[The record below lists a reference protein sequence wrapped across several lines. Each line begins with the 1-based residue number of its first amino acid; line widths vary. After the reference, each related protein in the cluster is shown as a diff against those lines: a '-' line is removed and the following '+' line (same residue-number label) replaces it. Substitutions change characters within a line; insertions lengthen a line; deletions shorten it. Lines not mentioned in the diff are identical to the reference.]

1 MPSSQQSPR
10 GRSAFYLIS
19 CTAAALL
26 ASGASIVNW
35 FLRRRDY
42 RRTLNELHNLN
53 ETDLRDL
60 RISKA
65 DFSAIATAEAE
76 RLHKL
81 RRGSQPSTG
90 SLDLSEH
97 SRPRN

>member
-1 MPSSQQSPR
+1 MPSSQQGPR
-10 GRSAFYLIS
+10 GRSTFHLVSRA
-19 CTAAALL
+19 AAALL
-26 ASGASIVNW
+26 ASGVNW

-53 ETDLRDL
+53 EMDLREL

-76 RLHKL
+76 RLYKL

-90 SLDLSEH
+90 SLDPSEH
-97 SRPRN
+97 SRPRK